1 MMKFTLKKIRE
12 AILTII
18 ILSFG
23 VFMISHLAPGD
34 PLVSVYGSGAER
46 LSNEL
51 REKATKDLGLDK
63 SLIYQ
68 YRIWVKNSIKGDLG
82 YSYKYKMPVKD
93 VIKNNLPNTVLLI
106 GLCLTLTFILSIT
119 LGLLTALNEG
129 KLIDRIIT
137 RCTTFL
143 YCIPGFWISLIL
155 ILIFSVN
162 LRMFPSSGV
171 YDIGKENDILNRISH
186 LILPLTVIVIGHL
199 GYYSNFV
206 RNKVLEEL
214 KEDYILLARAK
225 GLSKFQII
233 VRHPLKKIMP
243 SIIILMS
250 LSFSHLIAGGF
261 VVEYIFSYPGLGQLI
276 FESAKYHDYP
286 LLMGGVMLTGIIV
299 VLVSVVSDILSSLI
313 DPRLKERGMN

>member
-1 MMKFTLKKIRE
+1 MMKFIFKKIRE
-12 AILTII
+12 AILTIV

-23 VFMISHLAPGD
+23 VFIISHLAPGD
-34 PLVSVYGSGAER
+34 SLVSVYGSGVER
-46 LSNEL
+46 ISNEL
-51 REKATKDLGLDK
+51 REKAIDDLGLNK
-63 SLIYQ
+63 PLIYQ
-68 YRIWVKNSIKGDLG
+68 YGVWIKNSIKGDLG
-82 YSYKYKMPVKD
+82 YSFKYKMPVKD
-93 VIKNNLPNTVLLI
+93 VIKTRLPNTILLI
-106 GLCLTLTFILSIT
+106 GLCLSLTFILSIA
-119 LGLLTALNEG
+119 LGLITALNEG
-129 KLIDRIIT
+129 KLVDRIII

-143 YCIPGFWISLIL
+143 YCVPGFWISLIL
-155 ILIFSVN
+155 ILVFSVN
-162 LRMFPSSGV
+162 LRILPSSGV
-171 YDIGKENDILNRISH
+171 YDIGKESDILNRITH
-186 LILPLTVIVIGHL
+186 LILPITVIVIGHL

-250 LSFSHLIAGGF
+250 LSFSHLIASGF

-299 VLVSVVSDILSSLI
+299 VLSSLVSDALSSSI

>member
-1 MMKFTLKKIRE
+1 MMKFILKKIRE
-12 AILTII
+12 EILTIV

-23 VFMISHLAPGD
+23 VFIISHLAPGD
-34 PLVSVYGSGAER
+34 PLVSVYGSGVER
-46 LSNEL
+46 ISNEL
-51 REKATKDLGLDK
+51 REKAIDDLGLNK
-63 SLIYQ
+63 PLIYQ
-68 YRIWVKNSIKGDLG
+68 YGVWIKNSIKGDLG
-82 YSYKYKMPVKD
+82 YSFKYKMPVKD
-93 VIKNNLPNTVLLI
+93 VIKTRLPNTILLI
-106 GLCLTLTFILSIT
+106 GLCLSLTFILSIA
-119 LGLLTALNEG
+119 LGLITALNEG
-129 KLIDRIIT
+129 KLVDRIII

-143 YCIPGFWISLIL
+143 YCVPGFWISLIF
-155 ILIFSVN
+155 ILVFSVN
-162 LRMFPSSGV
+162 LRILPSSGV
-171 YDIGKENDILNRISH
+171 YDIGKESDILNRITH
-186 LILPLTVIVIGHL
+186 LILPITVIVIGHL

-250 LSFSHLIAGGF
+250 LSFSHLIASGF

-299 VLVSVVSDILSSLI
+299 VLSSLVSDALSSSI